1 MSDTLSV
8 ALGVLLLLSAAIP
21 VAIVVAIATRQS
33 HDVVDFTGW
42 APPDESTETP
52 ETALY
57 FDAQWREV
65 AP

>member
-33 HDVVDFTGW
+33 RDVVDFTGW
-42 APPDESTETP
+42 TPPDESTETP

-57 FDAQWREV
+57 FDVQWREV
-65 AP
+65 TP

>member
-1 MSDTLSV
+1 MIAIIGL
-8 ALGVLLLLSAAIP
+8 LLLLSASIP
-21 VAIVVAIATRQS
+21 VALVVVIALRQP

>member
-1 MSDTLSV
+1 MNDILAVLFGVLVSVPV
-8 ALGVLLLLSAAIP
+8 ALV
-21 VAIVVAIATRQS
+21 VVAAMRQPR
-33 HDVVDFTGW
+33 DVIDFTGW